1 MRNGFQGILSRTAW
15 KQANIAP
22 ERKGKGNSVSFASDT
37 FLERTGMRER
47 EK

>member
-1 MRNGFQGILSRTAW
+1 MISREFFQEQ
-15 KQANIAP
+15 QANVAP
-22 ERKGKGNSVSFASDT
+22 ERKGKVNSVSFASDT